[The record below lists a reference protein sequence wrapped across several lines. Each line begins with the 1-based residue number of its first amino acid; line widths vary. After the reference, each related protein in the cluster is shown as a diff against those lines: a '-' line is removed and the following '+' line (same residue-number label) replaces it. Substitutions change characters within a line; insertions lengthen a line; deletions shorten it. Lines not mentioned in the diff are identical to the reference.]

1 MSQSRQ
7 ARIQKIVHSLSEI
20 NHDDLRER
28 SERSVEII
36 DENGY
41 EDPLDVRI
49 VTDETNLLIFEQEVN
64 RYNQNPYCTMPNVYY
79 EQLPFE
85 ECEKFQGF
93 LLTSPEYSDIQQQVI
108 FEDPTYEEKEKE
120 VRRRV

>member
-1 MSQSRQ
+1 MSAAIGAPVVRKDTPFGTSQHVYFQ
-7 ARIQKIVHSLSEI
+7 EYCLV
-20 NHDDLRER
+20 
-28 SERSVEII
+28 VI

-93 LLTSPEYSDIQQQVI
+93 LLTSPEYTDIQQQVI